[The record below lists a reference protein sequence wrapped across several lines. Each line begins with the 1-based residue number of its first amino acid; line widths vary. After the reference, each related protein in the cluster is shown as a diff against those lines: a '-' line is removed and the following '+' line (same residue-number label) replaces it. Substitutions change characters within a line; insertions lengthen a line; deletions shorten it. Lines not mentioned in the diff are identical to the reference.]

1 MDVLKNRNF
10 LLLVIG
16 RFITNIGDSLYS
28 VAAMWLVYELTNSTF
43 YTGLAGFLTMAPVA
57 LQIFIGPLIEKMNL
71 KRILIRTQ
79 IFQILFILIIPLAYY
94 FNFINVWIVLIVM
107 PVCVFIEQFS
117 FPAESALLPRLIP
130 KDSIVKANS
139 FMNIT
144 YQGSEIMLLEVS
156 GLIIASIGA
165 ISVYIINSITFISA
179 AICFSLIKVRNNNNN
194 NNETERENNIKEI
207 MKSYRKDLYEGYSFI
222 KNSFIPRFLF
232 AAIVGNLIIGAVTAT
247 LPNYAD
253 IRGGGNFYGYYLA
266 SMSFGLLIGSILAPL
281 LEKLPLGKLTIFG
294 FLLSGIFW
302 TTSALVVSSKLS
314 IAFFG
319 LALVPI
325 GATNIIFLST
335 LQSILPQNIVARVFS
350 FIASITSIVAPIG
363 ALAGGSLANFIGSDK
378 IFLSG
383 GVVGFIIAGFWL
395 FQPFLRQI
403 PRPSSMDPEIY
414 GLTLTNQ
421 DVNL

>member
-1 MDVLKNRNF
+1 
-10 LLLVIG
+10 
-16 RFITNIGDSLYS
+16 
-28 VAAMWLVYELTNSTF
+28 
-43 YTGLAGFLTMAPVA
+43 
-57 LQIFIGPLIEKMNL
+57 
-71 KRILIRTQ
+71 
-79 IFQILFILIIPLAYY
+79 
-94 FNFINVWIVLIVM
+94 
-107 PVCVFIEQFS
+107 
-117 FPAESALLPRLIP
+117 
-130 KDSIVKANS
+130 
-139 FMNIT
+139 
-144 YQGSEIMLLEVS
+144 
-156 GLIIASIGA
+156 
-165 ISVYIINSITFISA
+165 
-179 AICFSLIKVRNNNNN
+179 
-194 NNETERENNIKEI
+194 
-207 MKSYRKDLYEGYSFI
+207 
-222 KNSFIPRFLF
+222 
-232 AAIVGNLIIGAVTAT
+232 
-247 LPNYAD
+247 
-253 IRGGGNFYGYYLA
+253 
-266 SMSFGLLIGSILAPL
+266 MSFGLLIGSILAPL